1 MSRIG
6 KLPIKLP
13 EQSSVN
19 ISGSN
24 IEISCKNSKITYKL
38 NSGVIANLNDNE
50 IKLSARDKSQSKIS
64 MFVGM
69 DRSNLNNIIAGLAQE
84 FKVTLEINGVG
95 YKVSV
100 AGSVVN
106 LFLGFSHDIIYVLPE
121 GITATFE
128 KPNYLIISGKDKVL
142 VGQVAS
148 EIISFRPVEPYK
160 GKGVRIS
167 GQPYLKKEGK
177 KK

>member
-13 EQSSVN
+13 EQSVAN
-19 ISGSN
+19 ISGN
-24 IEISCKNSKITYKL
+24 VIEITYKDSKITYQL
-38 NSGVIANLNDNE
+38 SHGVVADLEENVITLKAEN
-50 IKLSARDKSQSKIS
+50 KKQSKIS

-69 DRSNLNNIIAGLAQE
+69 DRSNLNNIVSGLTE
-84 FKVTLEINGVG
+84 PFKVTLEVNGVG

-100 AGSVVN
+100 AGNVVN

-121 GITATFE
+121 GISAAFE
-128 KPNYLIISGKDKVL
+128 KPNHLIISGQDKVL